1 MPQWRSYITSVVH
14 RDLKP
19 QNIGI
24 KVNADGQFYAVLAD
38 FGLAYCLLRNSFP
51 NAGLKL
57 VKCVAELKYLNIS
70 REIFMVTK

>member
-38 FGLAYCLLRNSFP
+38 FGLAHCLLRHSFP
-51 NAGLKL
+51 PVGLTQT
-57 VKCVAELKYLNIS
+57 V
-70 REIFMVTK
+70 

>member
-38 FGLAYCLLRNSFP
+38 FGLAHCLLRHSYP
-51 NAGLKL
+51 D
-57 VKCVAELKYLNIS
+57 VILN
-70 REIFMVTK
+70 

>member
-38 FGLAYCLLRNSFP
+38 FGLAHCLLRHSFP
-51 NAGLKL
+51 AMGLTQT
-57 VKCVAELKYLNIS
+57 V
-70 REIFMVTK
+70 

>member
-1 MPQWRSYITSVVH
+1 MHKGQTDTDRGVQMPQWRSYITSVVH

-51 NAGLKL
+51 D
-57 VKCVAELKYLNIS
+57 VDLN
-70 REIFMVTK
+70 

>member
-38 FGLAYCLLRNSFP
+38 FGLAYCLLRNSFSD
-51 NAGLKL
+51 
-57 VKCVAELKYLNIS
+57 VDLN
-70 REIFMVTK
+70 

>member
-38 FGLAYCLLRNSFP
+38 FGLAHCLLRNRFP
-51 NAGLKL
+51 ALGPTQT
-57 VKCVAELKYLNIS
+57 V
-70 REIFMVTK
+70 